1 MKVLH
6 LCKIGNPMNPS
17 QALTY
22 THSLKRLGKTPGLVC
37 IQAVLERL
45 CNPQE
50 NLQILHVA
58 GTNGKGSVCAVTAS
72 ILQAA
77 GYKVGLFTSPY
88 LVSFYERIQIN
99 GELIPAEDYA
109 RLAAKVKAVT
119 DGLGEELSQFAF
131 ITAVGFCYFYEQDC
145 DVVVLETGLGGR
157 LDATNVVKK
166 PLATAITAVG
176 LDHTDWLGDTLE
188 QITKEKCGIMKQNVP
203 VVLSP
208 AQPTEVIAVAME
220 RAANLNCKVILP
232 GASALTVDKITPQ
245 ATRFT
250 YGGQTYALS
259 LYGAYQPQNAV
270 TALELI
276 AASGLAVTEQ
286 AIQKGLATAVHPG
299 RCQVLRAEPLILLD
313 GAHNPQGAKALAETL
328 HRFLGEQKAVGVCGV
343 MSDKAAKELASA
355 MGDRLCKL
363 IAVTPNNARALPAE
377 QLTEQFEAFCET
389 TTATV
394 DDNLLKNLWRET
406 RPVVI
411 FGSLY
416 LAGEILTL
424 LEESK

>member
-1 MKVLH
+1 
-6 LCKIGNPMNPS
+6 MNSS

-22 THSLKRLGKTPGLVC
+22 THSLKRLGKTPGLAC

-58 GTNGKGSVCAVTAS
+58 GTNGKGSVCAVAAS
-72 ILQAA
+72 VLQAA

-88 LVSFYERIQIN
+88 LVSFYERMQVD
-99 GELIPAEDYA
+99 GKPIPDREYA
-109 RLAAKVKAVT
+109 RLATKVKAVT
-119 DGLGEELSQFAF
+119 DELGEELSQFAF
-131 ITAVGFCYFYEQDC
+131 ITAVAFCYFYEQNC
-145 DVVVLETGLGGR
+145 HVVVLETGLGGR

-176 LDHTDWLGDTLE
+176 LDHTDLLGDTIE
-188 QITKEKCGIMKQNVP
+188 QIAKEKCGILKQNVP

-208 AQPTEVIAVAME
+208 GQPTQVIAVAME
-220 RAANLNCKVILP
+220 QAANLNCKVILP
-232 GASALTVDKITPQ
+232 GASALTVDEITPE

-250 YGGQTYALS
+250 YGGRSFSLS
-259 LYGAYQPQNAV
+259 LHGAYQPQNAV

-276 AASGLAVTEQ
+276 GASGLVVTEQ
-286 AIQKGLATAVHPG
+286 AIQNGLANAVHPA
-299 RCQVLRAEPLILLD
+299 RCQVLRKEPLILLD
-313 GAHNPQGAKALAETL
+313 GAHNPQGATALAKTL
-328 HRFLGEQKAVGVCGV
+328 HHFLGEQKAVGVCGV
-343 MSDKAAKELASA
+343 MSDKAAQELASA
-355 MGDRLCKL
+355 MGERLCKL
-363 IAVTPNNARALPAE
+363 IAVTPNNARALSAE
-377 QLTEQFEAFCET
+377 KVADLFSPCCET
-389 TTATV
+389 VVATV
-394 DDNLLKNLWRET
+394 DDGLLKTLWGEP